1 MIPLHAR
8 PADDA
13 SAAASIVQ
21 TVLGPVDISALG
33 WTLAHEHFFTKTLD
47 APGMLLRDEEIAAL
61 ELADAA
67 AVGTRTVIDLTTFDL
82 LRDPAA
88 LRRLS
93 ARTGVNIVMGT
104 GWYLH
109 KTYPERIA
117 LTSTAALADE
127 LIRDIEEGVDGV
139 RPGVIGEIGTWET
152 RIEARE
158 ERVLRAVARAQRA
171 TGLAVFIH
179 QQRVLSGP
187 AVLDI
192 LGEEGVAAESVVLCH
207 TDSIGDPAATEAAVA
222 TGAWIAFDR
231 LQGWDLVFQPRP
243 WEVQRRVDAL
253 VRARRDGYL
262 DRILLSTDCCV
273 LGDLARYGGPG
284 YAFTHGTFAGLLRL
298 AGFTEDELEQ
308 LFARNPAAAIRRRSA
323 G

>member
-1 MIPLHAR
+1 MAE
-8 PADDA
+8 DT
-13 SAAASIVQ
+13 VQ
-21 TVLGPVDISALG
+21 SVTGPVRVSDLG

-67 AVGTRTVIDLTTFDL
+67 AVGTRSVIDLTTFDL

-93 ARTGVNIVMGT
+93 ERTGITIVMGT

-117 LTSTAALADE
+117 TTSTAALADE
-127 LIRDIEEGVDGV
+127 LLRDIEEGTDGV
-139 RPGVIGEIGTWET
+139 RPGVIGEIGTWDVA
-152 RIEARE
+152 IEARE
-158 ERVLRAVARAQRA
+158 ERVLRAVARAHVA
-171 TGLAVFIH
+171 SGLPVFVH
-179 QQRVLSGP
+179 QQRVFSGP
-187 AVLDI
+187 GVLDI
-192 LGEEGVAAESVVLCH
+192 LGEEGVAPESVVLCH
-207 TDSIGDPAATEAAVA
+207 MDSVNDPSLTERAIEL
-222 TGAWIAFDR
+222 GAWVAFDR
-231 LQGWDLVFQPRP
+231 VQGWDLVFQPRP
-243 WEVQRRVDAL
+243 WEVQRRVDTV

-262 DRILLSTDCCV
+262 DRVLVSTDCCV

-284 YAFTHGTFAGLLRL
+284 YAFTHGPFAGLLRE
-298 AGFTEDELEQ
+298 AGLVADDLEQ
-308 LFARNPAAAIRRRSA
+308 LFARNPARAVRNRRA